1 VAQAWRCLSR
11 FNSIQMAPKRSTI
24 ASSPRKAPPAKRS
37 KKDAPEAPL
46 LSFIREVKDIP
57 KPCRDMLVAA
67 VPICLEVVEA
77 DRHKFQTEVLNRVAA
92 MIKETEGKKRDAV
105 TGCTGDLAQLTSD
118 KDKAFADAEAKKSV
132 ATSKENECKEQ
143 EKVVDAATEVMRAAE
158 QALTTA
164 QQNQEAFNNK
174 KAALFTEQD
183 NFAKLLS
190 DSFQPLK
197 DGTHAWNGTQRNKQ
211 VSLVKKKLLELGA
224 QESLADALVVA
235 LKDKPEKREGAF
247 AKATMQFTEE
257 AFTKH
262 TAQVAQD
269 IASLDPEAA
278 VFAATIADT
287 EAALAEKKAALQVV
301 QTAWDATQDVWLQL
315 EKDSGEA
322 ASALKKIECE
332 IPNAMQFIDFAQAAL
347 DKFLEIPALFLKLR
361 EHSTAVAEDPDEEA
375 EEDKDM
381 GADAGEAE
389 VADDATA

>member
-1 VAQAWRCLSR
+1 
-11 FNSIQMAPKRSTI
+11 
-24 ASSPRKAPPAKRS
+24 
-37 KKDAPEAPL
+37 
-46 LSFIREVKDIP
+46 
-57 KPCRDMLVAA
+57 
-67 VPICLEVVEA
+67 
-77 DRHKFQTEVLNRVAA
+77 
-92 MIKETEGKKRDAV
+92 MIKDTEGKKRDAV

-257 AFTKH
+257 AFAKH